1 MDLQLVGKTA
11 LVIGTSIGIGRAIA
25 KALAAEG
32 VQIAAVARRT
42 RLLDELASDIERG
55 QGPRPLLITQ
65 DIMAPDA
72 AIRLRDAALAG
83 LGHTD
88 ILVNCAGGSRPL
100 PLDAS
105 EESWEEANTLNFT
118 RQRQITHALLPQMI
132 QRWWGRII
140 NMTGKSEPDRPAFS
154 AKAAVQAW
162 AKGLSREIG
171 EYGIQSTQ
179 SRQGGS

>member
-1 MDLQLVGKTA
+1 MPPRKA
-11 LVIGTSIGIGRAIA
+11 GR
-25 KALAAEG
+25 K
-32 VQIAAVARRT
+32 R
-42 RLLDELASDIERG
+42 
-55 QGPRPLLITQ
+55 
-65 DIMAPDA
+65 
-72 AIRLRDAALAG
+72 
-83 LGHTD
+83 
-88 ILVNCAGGSRPL
+88 SRPI
-100 PLDAS
+100 
-105 EESWEEANTLNFT
+105 FT
-118 RQRQITHALLPQMI
+118 RQRQIIHALLPQMI

>member
-11 LVIGTSIGIGRAIA
+11 LVTGASIGIGRAIA

-83 LGHTD
+83 LGRID
-88 ILVNCAGGSRPL
+88 ILVNCAEGSHPL

-105 EESWEEANTLNFT
+105 EETWEE
-118 RQRQITHALLPQMI
+118 
-132 QRWWGRII
+132 
-140 NMTGKSEPDRPAFS
+140 SDRAQHCFR
-154 AKAAVQAW
+154 
-162 AKGLSREIG
+162 G
-171 EYGIQSTQ
+171 
-179 SRQGGS
+179 